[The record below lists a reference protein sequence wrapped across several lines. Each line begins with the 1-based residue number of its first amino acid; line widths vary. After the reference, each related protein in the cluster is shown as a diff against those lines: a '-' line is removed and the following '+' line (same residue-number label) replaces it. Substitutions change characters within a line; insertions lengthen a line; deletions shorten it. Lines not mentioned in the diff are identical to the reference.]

1 MPERNTLQM
10 KLPIV
15 AYGDPV
21 LKKIGTDIDKD
32 YPELKELIANMFDTM
47 YYANGVGLA
56 APQIGLPIRLFIV
69 DTGEDEDGNPGYKR
83 VFINAQILEETG
95 EPWNFN
101 EGCLSIP
108 DIRENIM
115 RKPNI
120 KVKYFDENWV
130 EHTDDVDG
138 MPARVIQ
145 HEYDHIE
152 GKLFTDKVSILRKT
166 MLKSK
171 LDAISKGNIKT
182 DYKMKFPN
190 RSKRR

>member
-1 MPERNTLQM
+1 M

-21 LKKIGTDIDKD
+21 LKKVGTDIDKD
-32 YPELKELIANMFDTM
+32 YPELKQLISDMFDTM

-69 DTGEDEDGNPGYKR
+69 DTGDDEDGTKGYRR
-83 VFINAQILEETG
+83 VFINAEIVEETG
-95 EPWNFN
+95 EPWSFN

-108 DIRENIM
+108 DIRENIL

-120 KVKYFDENWV
+120 KVKFLDENWV
-130 EHTDDVDG
+130 EHTEDVDG
-138 MPARVIQ
+138 LAARVIQ

-152 GKLFTDKVSILRKT
+152 GKLFTDKVSVLRKT

-190 RSKRR
+190 KSKKR